1 MGLTRPKNVI
11 TANLSGT
18 IPTTSL
24 SGAVPVGNMPTGSV
38 IQLVSSSQSGS
49 IVINTAGSWQ
59 ALSGYSVNITPSST
73 SSKIFISYSLGRAT
87 TNQHNLDLAAA
98 LRVMRGAVDSD
109 LNSPANGSR
118 VRTCGMI
125 MGLAFNDDHNPGPW
139 SFSGIDSPATTSQI
153 TYSLQTYIQSASY
166 PLHINAAI
174 NNNDTGAVY
183 HGSGKGFFIAM
194 EIAG

>member
-1 MGLTRPKNVI
+1 MGLTRPKNVL

-24 SGAVPVGNMPTGSV
+24 SGAVPITNMPTGSV

-59 ALSGYSVNITPSST
+59 ALSGYSVNITPSSA
-73 SSKIFISYSLGRAT
+73 SNKIFISYSLGRAT

-153 TYSLQTYIQSASY
+153 TYSLQTSIQSTSY
-166 PLHINAAI
+166 PLHINASI
-174 NNNDTGAVY
+174 NNSNTANVY
-183 HGSGKGFFIAM
+183 HGSSKGFFIAM

>member
-1 MGLTRPKNVI
+1 MGLTRPKNVL
-11 TANLSGT
+11 TTNLSGT

-24 SGAVPVGNMPTGSV
+24 SGAVSVGNMPTGSV
-38 IQLVSSSQSGS
+38 IQVVSSSQSGS
-49 IVINTAGSWQ
+49 LVINSGSFQ
-59 ALSGYSVNITPSST
+59 TISGYSVNITPSST
-73 SSKIFISYSLGRAT
+73 SSKIFISYSIARAS
-87 TNQHNLDLAAA
+87 TNQHNLDHAAA
-98 LRVMRGAVDSD
+98 LRVMRGGVDSD
-109 LNSPANGSR
+109 LNSAANGSR
-118 VRTCGMI
+118 FRTCGMI
-125 MGLAFNDDHNPGPW
+125 MGLAYNDDHNPGPW

-174 NNNDTGAVY
+174 NNTNSGAVY